1 MSSPSVQH
9 AVPRQPMTI
18 LASATLATLLAGSSV
33 PTPLY
38 HLYQQAWHLSALTL
52 TTIFAAYALS
62 LIVSLLLVGSLS
74 DHVGRRPV
82 IFCSV
87 LLGVVAMLLFA
98 TATSAAVL
106 VVARIVQ
113 GLSTGAAIGALGAA
127 ILDTDRR
134 HGPMINS
141 VAPFLGLGVGA
152 FGSAVLA
159 TYAPAPTH
167 LVYLVVG
174 GLLLLEAI
182 LVLAQD
188 ETAEIRPGAM
198 ASLWPHLAV
207 PPQARGTLLL
217 ITPGNI
223 AVWALSGFY
232 FSLMPSLVQS
242 ATGTS
247 SPLVG
252 GIVVATL
259 ALSAAGAVLGMRTW
273 PPRRV
278 LAIGT
283 ATLATGVA
291 VTLGGVY
298 LRSVSLLLPGTMIAG
313 IGLGCGF
320 SGAARSLLP
329 LAEPDERA
337 GLLSTFY
344 AQSYLSFSL
353 PAIAIGTVAR
363 HVGLVDA
370 SYLYGAVVIV
380 LAAMS
385 FVGSLRRTPFGTGAA
400 IASGQETQT
409 VEVRQAVQGVRG
421 AL

>member
-1 MSSPSVQH
+1 MSSSSAQ
-9 AVPRQPMTI
+9 AATTRQPMTI

-38 HLYQQAWHLSALTL
+38 HLYQQLWHLSPLTL
-52 TTIFAAYALS
+52 TTIFGAYALS

-87 LLGVVAMLLFA
+87 LLGVVAMILFA
-98 TATSAAVL
+98 CATSALVL
-106 VVARIVQ
+106 VAARVVQ
-113 GLSTGAAIGALGAA
+113 GLATGAAIGALGAA
-127 ILDTDRR
+127 ILDSNRR

-141 VAPFLGLGVGA
+141 VAPFVGLSVGA

-159 TYAPAPTH
+159 TYAPAPTQ
-167 LVYLVVG
+167 LVYFLVG
-174 GLLLLEAI
+174 GLLLLQAL
-182 LVLAQD
+182 LVLALD
-188 ETAEIRPGAM
+188 ETAEIRPGAL

-207 PPQARGTLLL
+207 PPQARRTLLL

-232 FSLMPSLVQS
+232 FSLMPSLVQL
-242 ATGTS
+242 ATGTT

-259 ALSAAGAVLGMRTW
+259 TLSAAGAVLVMRTRQ
-273 PPRRV
+273 PARV

-283 ATLATGVA
+283 AALAVGVA
-291 VTLGGVY
+291 VTLAGVH

-329 LAEPDERA
+329 LAAPDERA

-344 AQSYLSFSL
+344 AQSYLAFSL
-353 PAIAIGTVAR
+353 PAIAIGTLAR
-363 HVGLVDA
+363 SIGLVDA
-370 SYLYGAVVIV
+370 SYLYGAVVIL
-380 LAAMS
+380 LATMS
-385 FVGSLRRTPFGTGAA
+385 FVGSVAPARRASSGSDHANAA
-400 IASGQETQT
+400 GPHNIRT
-409 VEVRQAVQGVRG
+409 
-421 AL
+421 